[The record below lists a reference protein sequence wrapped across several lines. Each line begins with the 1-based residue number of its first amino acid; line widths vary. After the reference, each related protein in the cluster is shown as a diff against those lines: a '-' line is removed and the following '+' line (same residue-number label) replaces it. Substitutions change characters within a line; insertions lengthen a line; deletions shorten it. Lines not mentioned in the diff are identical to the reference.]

1 MEMAF
6 KARGK
11 SDYFIIGATFDYTT
25 DEYALFGDL
34 IPIRKIFLFQ
44 IFI

>member
-11 SDYFIIGATFDYTT
+11 SDYIIIRATFDYTT

-34 IPIRKIFLFQ
+34 
-44 IFI
+44 